1 MHICM
6 YVYILYLFF
15 KQETV
20 LYFVTVK
27 IYISFQGIQKKKMDY
42 IYIYIIESE
51 VTKMF
56 IVEIISDSE
65 KIINHL
71 PE

>member
-1 MHICM
+1 M

>member
-1 MHICM
+1 M

-27 IYISFQGIQKKKMDY
+27 IYISFQGIQKKEMDY
-42 IYIYIIESE
+42 IYIYYIESE

-56 IVEIISDSE
+56 IAEIISDSE

>member
-1 MHICM
+1 M

-27 IYISFQGIQKKKMDY
+27 IYISFQGIQKKEMDC
-42 IYIYIIESE
+42 IYIYYIESE

>member
-1 MHICM
+1 
-6 YVYILYLFF
+6 LGL
-15 KQETV
+15 E
-20 LYFVTVK
+20 
-27 IYISFQGIQKKKMDY
+27 SFQGIQKKEMDY
-42 IYIYIIESE
+42 IYIYYIESE

>member
-1 MHICM
+1 M

-27 IYISFQGIQKKKMDY
+27 IYISFQGIQKKEMDY
-42 IYIYIIESE
+42 IYIYYIESE